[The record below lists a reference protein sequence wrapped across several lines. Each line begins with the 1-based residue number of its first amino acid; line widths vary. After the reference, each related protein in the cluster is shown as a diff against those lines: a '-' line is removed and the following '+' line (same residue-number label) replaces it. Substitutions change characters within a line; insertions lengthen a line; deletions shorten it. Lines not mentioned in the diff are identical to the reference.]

1 MIFLVDFRTILTDIF
16 VFYFICTHYKSFGL
30 VIQIFLKISANQKKE
45 FPMETMFFVRS
56 KRNGIFFVVVK
67 TNISLNLDF
76 RFQKQEL
83 KFSIVPMFFDR
94 IKTK

>member
-16 VFYFICTHYKSFGL
+16 VFYFICTPYKSFGL

-56 KRNGIFFVVVK
+56 KRNGIFVVK

-94 IKTK
+94 IKSK